1 MAALR
6 LLAVHA
12 YCLRRRALPS
22 TFFRPAW
29 PEKPRLATWVVTFC
43 RFSHEAG
50 KLHGPQANG
59 GFRPAADI
67 VPSQKLPFNVELRQ
81 CPYRGSPAV
90 ANS

>member
-29 PEKPRLATWVVTFC
+29 PGVPKLGSLAETWFAGERIAQGPLGYLMSGCC
-43 RFSHEAG
+43 RPEANI
-50 KLHGPQANG
+50 Q
-59 GFRPAADI
+59 RRSI
-67 VPSQKLPFNVELRQ
+67 V
-81 CPYRGSPAV
+81 
-90 ANS
+90 